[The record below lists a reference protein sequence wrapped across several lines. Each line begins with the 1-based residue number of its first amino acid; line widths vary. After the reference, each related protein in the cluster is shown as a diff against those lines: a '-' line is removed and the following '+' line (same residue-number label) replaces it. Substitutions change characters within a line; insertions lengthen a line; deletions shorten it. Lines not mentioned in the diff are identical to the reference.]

1 MEVYSPMN
9 SEPIR
14 DPLSTRW
21 VGVTFVNPVSGEEIE
36 VLDVDPETEQL
47 RGRLTVEPGGI
58 GPPAHVH
65 PHQVETFE
73 VESGDLTV
81 QIGEETLVLS
91 DDESIS
97 IPPETSHGFEN
108 RSDAPVSFLGA
119 IHPGSKLL
127 HALSTL
133 SGLAQD
139 GKLTEDGTPH
149 FLQAMVF
156 AEEMKNSMYLASP
169 PYRIQQALWTIFA
182 PIGRALGYRAT
193 YDQYLDPGYW
203 AEVANAR

>member
-1 MEVYSPMN
+1 MS

-14 DPLSTRW
+14 DPLSIRW
-21 VGVTFVNPVSGEEIE
+21 VGVTFANPVSGEEIE
-36 VLDVDPETEQL
+36 VLQVDPETERL

-58 GPPAHVH
+58 GPPAHIH

-73 VESGDLTV
+73 VEAGDLTV
-81 QIGEETLVLS
+81 HRGEDTFVLS
-91 DDESIS
+91 DGQSTS
-97 IPPETSHGFEN
+97 IPPGTSHGFEN
-108 RSDAPVSFLGA
+108 RSDGPVSFLGA

-133 SGLAQD
+133 SGLGQD

-156 AEEMKNSMYLASP
+156 AKEMKDSMYLASP

-193 YDQYLDPGYW
+193 YDRYLDPDYW
-203 AEVANAR
+203 AEVANKR